1 MNLGGYPLP
10 PKFRA
15 NNNPLKCCVQL
26 LFCIW
31 IDSKKSVVYMDTV
44 FLHILCV
51 LYVLHRLCTIGSAI
65 FIAGLPPNVN
75 TRRMLN
81 ECILASSIT
90 Y

>member
-1 MNLGGYPLP
+1 
-10 PKFRA
+10 
-15 NNNPLKCCVQL
+15 
-26 LFCIW
+26 
-31 IDSKKSVVYMDTV
+31 MDTV

-51 LYVLHRLCTIGSAI
+51 LYVLHRLCTIGSAV

-81 ECILASSIT
+81 ECIRASNIT